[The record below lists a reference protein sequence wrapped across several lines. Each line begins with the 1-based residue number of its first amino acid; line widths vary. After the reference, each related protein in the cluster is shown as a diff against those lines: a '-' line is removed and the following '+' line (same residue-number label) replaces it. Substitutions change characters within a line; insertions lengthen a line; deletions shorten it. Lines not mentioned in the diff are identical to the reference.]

1 MTLKIAV
8 NSVIRGASSW
18 LSLIV
23 ASVVLMV
30 VVTLSIGLIVAGVS
44 AGGDAQQ
51 AYASMGGVA
60 LGFTVLTGFASFR
73 LVVGT
78 CVRLQRRDVAL
89 WQIVGVLPRTA
100 LLILIVEILLVT
112 ALSALLGA
120 LVSEAVWPWYAGFV
134 ATSGL
139 PPSDGLTHPIPVV
152 AMITGVATTAVVSLV
167 SGLGSARQIARADV
181 VTAVRPSETTQS
193 SPHHSRVLFVVVTVL
208 LIAGTVT
215 LYLTIGHVSPVTDAD
230 DLVGVLSAYPGM
242 GLLVCLVFAMICG
255 PVVRG
260 LVALIRAIG
269 LGGTPGFLASREAA
283 ARPRLTQALVMPISL
298 AAAAIG
304 MMTSWIHLVTTV
316 MAARA
321 PGSGSVS
328 APPRQMALLLGGPVI
343 VACVCASAIVLATS
357 SHRREDNA
365 LLLVSGST
373 PGLVRA
379 KTVLEALV
387 YAAVCLVCSY
397 TIVTVNDLAMVAALS
412 AGPVPD
418 VRATPPGWSAC
429 AVVGF
434 GFTLTLILLLV
445 VTRSGM
451 RKDPITIVM
460 GGR

>member
-30 VVTLSIGLIVAGVS
+30 VVTLSIGLIVAGVA

-100 LLILIVEILLVT
+100 RLILIVEILLVT

-139 PPSDGLTHPIPVV
+139 PRSDVLTYPIPVV
-152 AMITGVATTAVVSLV
+152 AMITGVATTAVVSLM

-193 SPHHSRVLFVVVTVL
+193 SPRHSRVLFVVVTVL

-215 LYLTIGHVSPVTDAD
+215 LYFTIGHVSPVTDAD

-242 GLLVCLVFAMICG
+242 GLLVCLFFAMICG

-328 APPRQMALLLGGPVI
+328 APPRQMALLLGVRSLSPACARPPSCWPLHHTDARTMLCCWCQDRRRVWYAPRPSWRPWCTQPSAWCVPIPLSRSTTWPWWLRCRQDRSPMSGPRH
-343 VACVCASAIVLATS
+343 LGG
-357 SHRREDNA
+357 R
-365 LLLVSGST
+365 
-373 PGLVRA
+373 
-379 KTVLEALV
+379 
-387 YAAVCLVCSY
+387 
-397 TIVTVNDLAMVAALS
+397 
-412 AGPVPD
+412 PVQ
-418 VRATPPGWSAC
+418 WSAL
-429 AVVGF
+429 G
-434 GFTLTLILLLV
+434 
-445 VTRSGM
+445 S
-451 RKDPITIVM
+451 PSP
-460 GGR
+460 

>member
-1 MTLKIAV
+1 
-8 NSVIRGASSW
+8 
-18 LSLIV
+18 
-23 ASVVLMV
+23 
-30 VVTLSIGLIVAGVS
+30 
-44 AGGDAQQ
+44 
-51 AYASMGGVA
+51 
-60 LGFTVLTGFASFR
+60 
-73 LVVGT
+73 
-78 CVRLQRRDVAL
+78 
-89 WQIVGVLPRTA
+89 
-100 LLILIVEILLVT
+100 
-112 ALSALLGA
+112 
-120 LVSEAVWPWYAGFV
+120 
-134 ATSGL
+134 
-139 PPSDGLTHPIPVV
+139 
-152 AMITGVATTAVVSLV
+152 
-167 SGLGSARQIARADV
+167 
-181 VTAVRPSETTQS
+181 
-193 SPHHSRVLFVVVTVL
+193 
-208 LIAGTVT
+208 
-215 LYLTIGHVSPVTDAD
+215 
-230 DLVGVLSAYPGM
+230 
-242 GLLVCLVFAMICG
+242 
-255 PVVRG
+255 
-260 LVALIRAIG
+260 
-269 LGGTPGFLASREAA
+269 
-283 ARPRLTQALVMPISL
+283 
-298 AAAAIG
+298 
-304 MMTSWIHLVTTV
+304 MTSWIHLVTTV

-397 TIVTVNDLAMVAALS
+397 TIVTVNDLAMAAALS

>member
-30 VVTLSIGLIVAGVS
+30 VVTLSIGLIVAGVA

-100 LLILIVEILLVT
+100 RLILIVEILLVT

-139 PPSDGLTHPIPVV
+139 PRSDVLTHPIPVV
-152 AMITGVATTAVVSLV
+152 AMITGVATTAVVSLM

-193 SPHHSRVLFVVVTVL
+193 SPRHSRVLFVVVTVL

-215 LYLTIGHVSPVTDAD
+215 LYFTIGHVSPVTDAD

-260 LVALIRAIG
+260 LVALIRA
-269 LGGTPGFLASREAA
+269 
-283 ARPRLTQALVMPISL
+283 
-298 AAAAIG
+298 
-304 MMTSWIHLVTTV
+304 
-316 MAARA
+316 
-321 PGSGSVS
+321 
-328 APPRQMALLLGGPVI
+328 
-343 VACVCASAIVLATS
+343 
-357 SHRREDNA
+357 
-365 LLLVSGST
+365 
-373 PGLVRA
+373 
-379 KTVLEALV
+379 
-387 YAAVCLVCSY
+387 
-397 TIVTVNDLAMVAALS
+397 
-412 AGPVPD
+412 
-418 VRATPPGWSAC
+418 
-429 AVVGF
+429 
-434 GFTLTLILLLV
+434 
-445 VTRSGM
+445 
-451 RKDPITIVM
+451 
-460 GGR
+460 